1 MKLVDYIKEKEDI
14 ALSKGLEPEAI
25 KKLLIEGVYHSYTN
39 LIMDYNNEINSHY
52 FNIMEDLISQYIND
66 GLPIQY
72 ILGYANFYGLK
83 VKVNKNVLIPRP
95 ETELLVEKA
104 IDEIKNNG
112 YKSAIDL
119 GTGSGAIAIAV
130 KKETGVT
137 MTAVDISIDAIEV
150 AKENSRTYGLDINFI
165 ESDMFSNISGT
176 YDVILSNPPY
186 IAYNDIDNVS
196 EIVYTNEP
204 HLALFSDDNGLY
216 YYKKIID
223 NLDNYLNDGG
233 VAIMEIGATQADDIN
248 SYINLNHANYQMK
261 VYKDYNNHDRVIVIR
276 RKQ

>member
-1 MKLVDYIKEKEDI
+1 MKLIDYIKEKEDI
-14 ALSKGLEPEAI
+14 ALSKGLEAEAI
-25 KKLLIEGVYHSYTN
+25 KKLLIEGIYHSYTN

-52 FNIMEDLISQYIND
+52 FNIMEDLISKYIND

-72 ILGYANFYGLK
+72 ILGYTNFYGLK
-83 VKVNKNVLIPRP
+83 LKVNKDVLIPRP

-104 IDEIKNNG
+104 VEEIKTNC
-112 YKSAIDL
+112 YKNAIDL

-130 KKETGVT
+130 KKETGVV
-137 MTAVDISIDAIEV
+137 MTAVDISTSAIEV
-150 AKENSRTYGLDINFI
+150 AEENSRTYGLDIEFI
-165 ESDMFSNISGT
+165 ESDMFSSVSGT

-186 IAYNDIDNVS
+186 IACDDINNVS
-196 EIVYTNEP
+196 KIVYANEP

-223 NLDNYLNDGG
+223 NLDMYLSDGG
-233 VAIMEIGATQADDIN
+233 VAIMEIGYNQASDIN
-248 SYINLNHANYQMK
+248 TYLESHANNYQMQ

-276 RKQ
+276 RK

>member
-1 MKLVDYIKEKEDI
+1 MKLIDYIKEKEDI
-14 ALSKGLEPEAI
+14 ALSKGLEAEAI

-52 FNIMEDLISQYIND
+52 FNIMEDLISKYIND

-72 ILGYANFYGLK
+72 ILGYTNFYGLK
-83 VKVNKNVLIPRP
+83 LKVNKDVLIPRP

-104 IDEIKNNG
+104 VEEIKTNC
-112 YKSAIDL
+112 YKNAIDL

-130 KKETGVT
+130 KKETGVV
-137 MTAVDISIDAIEV
+137 MTAVDISTSAIDV
-150 AKENSRTYGLDINFI
+150 AKENSRTYGLDIEFI
-165 ESDMFSNISGT
+165 KSDMFSSVSGT

-186 IAYNDIDNVS
+186 IACDDINNVS
-196 EIVYTNEP
+196 KIVYANEP

-223 NLDNYLNDGG
+223 NLDMYLSDGG
-233 VAIMEIGATQADDIN
+233 VAIMEIGYNQASDIN
-248 SYINLNHANYQMK
+248 TYLESHANNYQMQ

-276 RKQ
+276 RK

>member
-52 FNIMEDLISQYIND
+52 FNIMEDLISKYINER
-66 GLPIQY
+66 LPIQH
-72 ILGYANFYGLK
+72 ILGHANFYGLK
-83 VKVNKNVLIPRP
+83 LKVNKNVLIPRP
-95 ETELLVEKA
+95 ETELLVEMA
-104 IDEIKNNG
+104 IQEINTNN
-112 YKSAIDL
+112 YRSSLDI

-130 KKETGVT
+130 KKETGVL
-137 MTAVDISIDAIEV
+137 MTAVDISTSALEV

-186 IAYNDIDNVS
+186 IAYDDIDNVS
-196 EIVYTNEP
+196 KIVYTNEP

-223 NLDNYLNDGG
+223 NLDVYLNPNG
-233 VAIMEIGATQADDIN
+233 VAIMEIGYNQASDIKHYLDSHTN
-248 SYINLNHANYQMK
+248 NYQLN
-261 VYKDYNNHDRVIVIR
+261 VYKDYNNLDRVIIIK
-276 RKQ
+276 RK